1 MSFAALRSDL
11 LVRKGQAAPSTLP
24 AGPPSPP
31 PLRIVVSSAAF
42 APPAAEPAEASAPTE
57 PVDDADKVR
66 VEVRLTAHQVR
77 RLTLAAALLDRPRR
91 ALIGDAV
98 EALLQA
104 LNQGRLKSCRCFREG
119 GGVICD
125 PGGRC

>member
-1 MSFAALRSDL
+1 LCPGRRWTARRLSRRS
-11 LVRKGQAAPSTLP
+11 RARRA
-24 AGPPSPP
+24 
-31 PLRIVVSSAAF
+31 
-42 APPAAEPAEASAPTE
+42 
-57 PVDDADKVR
+57 VDDGDKVR

-104 LNQGRLKSCRCFREG
+104 LGEGRLKSCRCFRAG
-119 GGVICD
+119 GGVVC
-125 PGGRC
+125 GSRSSC